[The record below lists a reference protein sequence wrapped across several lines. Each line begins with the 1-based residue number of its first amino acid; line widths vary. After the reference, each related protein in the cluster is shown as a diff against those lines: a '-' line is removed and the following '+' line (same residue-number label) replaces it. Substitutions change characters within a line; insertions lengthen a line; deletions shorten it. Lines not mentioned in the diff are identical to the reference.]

1 MYGTIAGWC
10 AYALARGDNA
20 PTAASDGDATA
31 ALVRG
36 SDMIRLRYVPLLL
49 SGYGVDFVP
58 PGSDLPLVEEASY
71 IAAGY
76 ELATPGFF
84 SKTYTESEQKVLTEV
99 KGIKWTVTGK
109 TDGVHSAMPSSS
121 LIDAL
126 FWPYISDPDAAG
138 FMFMSVG
145 PRSCDVA

>member
-1 MYGTIAGWC
+1 MYGTLADWRS
-10 AYALARGDNA
+10 YATARGDNA
-20 PTAASDGDATA
+20 PTAASDPLATT

-58 PGSDLPLVEEASY
+58 TGSDLPLVTEASY

-109 TDGVHSAMPSSS
+109 TDGVYSAMPSSS

-126 FWPYISDPDAAG
+126 FWPYISDPDANS

-145 PRSCDVA
+145 PGACV